1 MRKGNTLKDAAK
13 YLSKPGLISL
23 GGGIPSSEHFPFDEL
38 SVKVPSIGHFS
49 EQETKEL
56 GVTLTAGKHDL
67 AEGKSIYDIATAFNY
82 GQGAGS
88 AQLLRWITEHTELIH
103 DLQYE
108 DWGCTMV
115 PGSTSSTEMAF
126 RLFTRPGD
134 MILSEVYTFSAA
146 VNCADAL
153 GLRVA
158 GIAMDKEGPL
168 PDDMDALLTTWDV
181 AARGARKPRIL
192 YTVPTGQ
199 NPTGCTQPL
208 ARRKALY
215 AVCQKHDI
223 YIVEDEPYYFLQ
235 MQPYTGPNSPA
246 APVPKSHSEFLN
258 SLVPSYL
265 SLDTDGRVMRLDS
278 FSKVLSPGSR
288 VGWVTA
294 SRQIVDI
301 CAKAADLSTQNPSG
315 ISQLVLFKLLDEHW
329 GHGGYLDWL
338 IHLRVSYSARR
349 DSILAACEKHLPR
362 DVVSWNPPM
371 AGMFHWLQVDF
382 TKHPDHP
389 AASIESIQEKI
400 FLGNIDEGVLLMPG
414 SWFYANPEDKHDT
427 LFFRATYAAAPA
439 EKIEEAIRRF
449 GEAVRKEFRL

>member
-1 MRKGNTLKDAAK
+1 MPENETDILSDEARMRKGNTLKEAAK

-23 GGGIPSSEHFPFDEL
+23 GGGIPSSEHFPFEEL

-88 AQLLRWITEHTELIH
+88 AQLLRWITEHTELVH

-168 PDDMDALLTTWDV
+168 PDDMDTLLTTWDV

-199 NPTGCTQPL
+199 NPTGCTLQR
-208 ARRKALY
+208 ARS
-215 AVCQKHDI
+215 H
-223 YIVEDEPYYFLQ
+223 
-235 MQPYTGPNSPA
+235 G
-246 APVPKSHSEFLN
+246 VPKHRPWLWM
-258 SLVPSYL
+258 V
-265 SLDTDGRVMRLDS
+265 GR
-278 FSKVLSPGSR
+278 GS
-288 VGWVTA
+288 
-294 SRQIVDI
+294 
-301 CAKAADLSTQNPSG
+301 AAG
-315 ISQLVLFKLLDEHW
+315 
-329 GHGGYLDWL
+329 
-338 IHLRVSYSARR
+338 
-349 DSILAACEKHLPR
+349 
-362 DVVSWNPPM
+362 
-371 AGMFHWLQVDF
+371 
-382 TKHPDHP
+382 
-389 AASIESIQEKI
+389 
-400 FLGNIDEGVLLMPG
+400 
-414 SWFYANPEDKHDT
+414 
-427 LFFRATYAAAPA
+427 A
-439 EKIEEAIRRF
+439 EKNKENEAFISEVI
-449 GEAVRKEFRL
+449 GKTHI